1 MKVDRF
7 LRQSDNVEAALRAID
22 ALGGKIAMV
31 IDDNGRLIGTVSD
44 GDLRRAFLRGV
55 TLQSPITE
63 LMNAHP
69 VVITADADRESTLR
83 LMREKVLRH
92 IPVVDA
98 EGKVTALRTLEEF
111 IQPPVRDNWVVIM
124 AGGEGVR
131 LRPLTEACPK
141 PMLKL
146 GDKPLLEVILGN
158 LRSSGL
164 RKFVIAVNYMASMI
178 IDHFGDGSKFGIE
191 IRYVHEDGP
200 LGTAGPLSILPAVPD
215 APFIVMNGDILTK
228 LHLPDMLDFHLDHG
242 AAATM
247 GVREYEQQV
256 PYGVINVANQ
266 QIASIAEKPVQ
277 RHLIS
282 GGLYVFSP
290 SVLELVPRNQRY
302 DMPTLFNDLAGKG
315 MTALPYLVQDY
326 WLDIGQMDDL
336 ARAQRDVRS
345 MFPDE

>member
-1 MKVDRF
+1 MKIDRF
-7 LRQSDNVEAALRAID
+7 LRKSDSVEAALRIID

-31 IDDNGRLIGTVSD
+31 IDEHGRLIGTVSD

-55 TLQSPITE
+55 TLGSPITE
-63 LMNAHP
+63 LMNASP
-69 VVITADADRESTLR
+69 VAITSDTDRESTLR

-146 GDKPLLEVILGN
+146 GDKPLLEVMLGN
-158 LRSSGL
+158 LRNSGL
-164 RKFVIAVNYMASMI
+164 RQIVISVNYMASMI
-178 IDHFGDGSKFGIE
+178 TDYFGDGSKFDVD
-191 IRYVHEDGP
+191 IRYVREDGP
-200 LGTAGPLSILPAVPD
+200 LGTAGPLSMLPEVPD
-215 APFIVMNGDILTK
+215 APFIVVNGDILTK
-228 LHLPDMLDFHLDHG
+228 LHLPDMLEFHLDHG

-266 QIASIAEKPVQ
+266 QIASIAEKPIQ

-290 SVLELVPRNQRY
+290 DVLTLIPRNQRY
-302 DMPTLFNDLAGKG
+302 DMPTLFNDLAGRG

-326 WLDIGQMDDL
+326 WLDIGQIEDL
-336 ARAQRDVRS
+336 ARARQDVRS